1 MQVRYNLV
9 VDNLPDTC
17 IYCVEV
23 IQRVLSVAYLPG
35 VSIALQSRL
44 DMMETLACC
53 NSPFWNAALI
63 KDELIKKKERAS
75 SEN

>member
-1 MQVRYNLV
+1 
-9 VDNLPDTC
+9 
-17 IYCVEV
+17 
-23 IQRVLSVAYLPG
+23 
-35 VSIALQSRL
+35 
-44 DMMETLACC
+44 MMETLACC